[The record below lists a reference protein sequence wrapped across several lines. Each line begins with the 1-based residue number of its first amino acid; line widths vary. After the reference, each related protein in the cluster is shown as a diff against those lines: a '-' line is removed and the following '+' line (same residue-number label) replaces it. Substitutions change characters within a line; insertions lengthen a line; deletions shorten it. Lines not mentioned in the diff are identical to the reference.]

1 MDKRG
6 DTHRYP
12 VGYHNL
18 VLTCVAI
25 VQVILIL
32 LFKFWPVSHSEP
44 KFQISQVSEQ
54 PVTMNLVE
62 VTHQGGSSTPP
73 NPVVPVE
80 VPSDKIIPDPL
91 THVQTENLIK
101 GDTLGIGTMPG
112 SGSGTGAGQG
122 SGNAIVS
129 NPDMPPS
136 IVKIVEPAIPNQARD
151 AKVKAEVFV
160 NFLVGK
166 NGLPEDVSIAKIRVY
181 DENQDKWKV
190 VPTIGYGIID
200 ATLEAAAQ
208 WRFRPAKNKGKVVR
222 AYTQHIFTFGV

>member
-1 MDKRG
+1 MDKLE
-6 DTHRYP
+6 DTRRYP
-12 VGYHNL
+12 IGYRNL
-18 VLTCVAI
+18 VLACMAI
-25 VQVILIL
+25 VQMILIL
-32 LFKFWPVSHSEP
+32 LFKFWPVSHSET

-80 VPSDKIIPDPL
+80 IPNDKIIADPL
-91 THVQTENLIK
+91 THLQTENLIE
-101 GDTLGIGTMPG
+101 GDTLGIGKMPG

-122 SGNAIVS
+122 SGNAIAS
-129 NPDMPPS
+129 NPDFPPS
-136 IVKIVEPAIPNQARD
+136 IVKIVEPAIPNRARD

-166 NGLPEDVSIAKIRVY
+166 NGMPEDVSIAKIRFY
-181 DENQDKWKV
+181 DKNQDKWEV

-208 WRFRPAKNKGKVVR
+208 WRFRPAKNKGKIVR
-222 AYTQHIFTFGV
+222 AYTQHIFTFGE

>member
-12 VGYHNL
+12 IGYHNL
-18 VLTCVAI
+18 VLVCAAI

-32 LFKFWPVSHSEP
+32 LFKFWPVSHSGP
-44 KFQISQVSEQ
+44 KFQIPQFSEQ
-54 PVTMNLVE
+54 PVTLNLVE
-62 VTHQGGSSTPP
+62 ITHQGGSSTPP

-80 VPSDKIIPDPL
+80 VPNDKIIPDPL
-91 THVQTENLIK
+91 THLQTSNLIR
-101 GDTLGIGTMPG
+101 GDTLGIGKMPG
-112 SGSGTGAGQG
+112 SGSGAGAGQG

-129 NPDMPPS
+129 NPDIPPS
-136 IVKIVEPAIPNQARD
+136 IVKIVEPAIPTQARD
-151 AKVKAEVFV
+151 ARVKAEVFV

-166 NGLPEDVSIAKIRVY
+166 NGMPQDVSIAKIMVY
-181 DENQDKWKV
+181 DKSEDKWKTV
-190 VPTIGYGIID
+190 TTIGYGIID

-208 WRFRPAKNKGKVVR
+208 WRFRPAKNKGKIVR